1 MCDLSYFGITT
12 FLLKSSKNKQKEAGD
27 GQNLKNYLTS
37 LKCPHNI
44 FWVGETSAW
53 QQN

>member
-27 GQNLKNYLTS
+27 GQNLKNWITYYYLLTN
-37 LKCPHNI
+37 LNNKILI
-44 FWVGETSAW
+44 FEKI
-53 QQN
+53 